1 MKQKASGG
9 RAGRPDSRP
18 AILELIDRSEI
29 MKKVLS
35 TVFAVALATAAVA
48 AFAEDD
54 EAMDVAPNA
63 KNVIVSTPATGPVTY
78 DTDEAM
84 SVAPNASAVITPSPA
99 GPPAKNDDESM
110 GVAPNTLH

>member
-1 MKQKASGG
+1 
-9 RAGRPDSRP
+9 
-18 AILELIDRSEI
+18 

-63 KNVIVSTPATGPVTY
+63 KNVVVSQPPTGAVSY

-84 SVAPNASAVITPSPA
+84 AVAPNASAVITPSPA
-99 GPPAKNDDESM
+99 GAPPKNDDEAM
-110 GVAPNTLH
+110 DVAPNAQH